1 MKEEGQTSVVGRMSV
16 LGEGVV
22 RGITSKLGQLPSAEK
37 VTARERG
44 NCELPISVGW
54 GHQPSKGDPSEAPNE
69 SNPHRFECRVH
80 VHKLA

>member
-22 RGITSKLGQLPSAEK
+22 RGITSKLRQLPSAVR

-44 NCELPISVGW
+44 NCELPTSVGW
-54 GHQPSKGDPSEAPNE
+54 GHQPSKADPSEAPNE
-69 SNPHRFECRVH
+69 SNPRRFKCRIH

>member
-1 MKEEGQTSVVGRMSV
+1 MVGRMSV